1 MQITNRLRGFL
12 LYTGEGAV
20 DPNDPNKENTLSQ
33 LAKTEISL
41 TLTNKFELVDGDD
54 KDMKG
59 LMMK

>member
-1 MQITNRLRGFL
+1 ML
-12 LYTGEGAV
+12 LMILPMIFPYTGEGTV